1 MKKLLLS
8 NIFLCLCFGVNAQSI
23 SNQENSNPLKMGWMQ
38 GFPPPQEKVVSATDG
53 SFFEFPALRY
63 SVCNMRQFLPTK
75 VVKSAEKNRYNFK
88 IKIDPKIDTI
98 TFVPLFE
105 NKKMTWHDALNK
117 IYTDGIIVLHKGK
130 IVYEN
135 YFGALEPNGTHAVMS
150 VSKSFTGTLGALLV
164 AEGVLNEQ
172 KTAGYYVPELMHS
185 AFADATIRDL
195 LDMKTALKYSENY
208 SNPNAEVFIF
218 SAAGTPCHSD
228 DYEGPT
234 HYYQYLE
241 TVKKAGKHG
250 ERFAYKTINVDALGW
265 VISRVTGKSIPD
277 LISELIWQ
285 PLGTHFDGYYQV
297 DSYGIAFAGGGFN
310 ANLRDL
316 AMFGEML
323 RNKGYFNGKQILPT
337 SIFYDIINNAD
348 NSTFDNDNYPNLK
361 GWGYR
366 NMWWVTNNK
375 NHAFC
380 ARGVYGQTIYIDPA
394 AEMVIVRL
402 ASNTV
407 ASNAAN
413 DPYSLPAY
421 QAIANYLMK
430 K

>member
-1 MKKLLLS
+1 MKKVLFS
-8 NIFLCLCFGVNAQSI
+8 NIMLFLFLGMNAQSVF
-23 SNQENSNPLKMGWMQ
+23 NQEYSNPLKMGWMQ
-38 GFPPPQEKVVSATDG
+38 GFPPPQEKVVSAIDG

-88 IKIDPKIDTI
+88 TKIDPRIDTI

-105 NKKMTWHDALNK
+105 TKKMTWYDALNK
-117 IYTDGIIVLHKGK
+117 IYTDGIIILHKGK

-135 YFGALEPNGTHAVMS
+135 YFGALEPDGVHAVMS
-150 VSKSFTGTLGALLV
+150 VSKSFTGTLGAFLV
-164 AEGVLNEQ
+164 ANGVLDEQ
-172 KTAGYYVPELMHS
+172 KTAGYYVPELKHS

-218 SAAGTPCHSD
+218 SDAGTPCHPA

-234 HYYQYLE
+234 HYYEYLQ
-241 TVKKAGKHG
+241 TVKKTGEHG
-250 ERFAYKTINVDALGW
+250 QRFAYKTINVDVLGW
-265 VISRVTGKSIPD
+265 VISRVTDKSIPD

-323 RNKGYFNGKQILPT
+323 RNKGYFNGKQIIPAT
-337 SIFYDIINNAD
+337 VFYDIIENAD
-348 NSTFDNDNYPNLK
+348 NSTFDNDSYPNLK

-375 NHAFC
+375 NKAFC
-380 ARGVYGQTIYIDPA
+380 ARGVYGQTIYIDPT

-407 ASNAAN
+407 ASNSAN